1 MTYVVKS
8 NRFTINQMEAGTDP
22 DAWIQALSI
31 TTWKGCAQSQVG
43 GDTVL
48 LTVIYE

>member
-1 MTYVVKS
+1 MVYSIDSK
-8 NRFTINQMEAGTDP
+8 RFKITEMEDGT
-22 DAWIQALSI
+22 AETWIKTLTI

-43 GDTVL
+43 SDTVL

>member
-1 MTYVVKS
+1 MAYTVDSK
-8 NRFTINQMEAGTDP
+8 RFKITEMEAGTAP
-22 DAWIQALSI
+22 DAWLATLTI

-43 GDTVL
+43 SDTVL

>member
-8 NRFTINQMEAGTDP
+8 KRFTIKEMEAGTDP
-22 DAWIQALSI
+22 DAWIQALTI
-31 TTWKGCAQSQVG
+31 TTWKGCAQSQLG
-43 GDTVL
+43 SDTVL